1 MLSTTISFGK
11 LTESNYQ
18 SWSVQMK
25 STLQR
30 DGVWRIV
37 AREEVKPSPPADTGT
52 GNYG

>member
-1 MLSTTISFGK
+1 MSSTTISFEK

-18 SWSVQMK
+18 RWSVQMK

-30 DGVWRIV
+30 DGVWRI